1 MKAEEV
7 KKMST
12 EELAEQLKAN
22 KTELSQLKMNH
33 KISGLENPL
42 ILRNKRRDV
51 ARLATELRT
60 RS

>member
-12 EELAEQLKAN
+12 DELAEQLKAN
-22 KTELSQLKMNH
+22 KAELSQLKMNH
-33 KISGLENPL
+33 KISGLENPM
-42 ILRNKRRDV
+42 ILRNKRRDI
-51 ARLATELRT
+51 ARLATELNT

>member
-1 MKAEEV
+1 
-7 KKMST
+7 MST

-42 ILRNKRRDV
+42 VLRNKRRDV